1 MSRTETL
8 LVELGTEELPPKS
21 LKALGLAFR
30 DGIVAGLA
38 QRELDH
44 GEVEWFASPRRLA
57 VLIREVATQAPD
69 REVEALGPPAD
80 QARDSAGNWKPA
92 ALGFARKQG
101 VEPEQLQIIE
111 TPKGARLGLR
121 SEQPG
126 AHTADCLNAIIHE
139 SIRDLPVAKRMRWGA
154 SRVEFVRPVHWVVAM
169 LGERHDFGEVLGLP
183 TGNITRGHRIHG
195 SGRITLQR
203 PEDYAGALA
212 NAKVVASFAERQA
225 MIRDQV
231 EVEAS
236 ALKAT
241 AVIEPDLLDE
251 VTGLVEWPVA
261 LTGNFEERFLEVPAE
276 ALISSMKEHQ
286 KYFHVVNDDGRLLPH
301 FITVA
306 NIESKDPVQV
316 IAGNERVIRP
326 RLSDAAFFFH
336 TDRKRSLA
344 SRVDDLRNVVFQQ
357 QLGTLYDKARRVS
370 HLAGELAGMLGS
382 DASLA
387 RRAGLLGKAD
397 LTTEMVLEFADMQ
410 GIAGRYYAEHDGED
424 RAVAEALEQQYW
436 PRFAGD
442 RLPGQLT
449 AAAVGLAD
457 RLDTLVGIFGIGQ
470 PPTGSRD
477 PFALRRA
484 SLAVLRILVEKE
496 LDLDLRECLALAAAQ
511 YAGQT
516 VDPDCTGQVLD
527 YILERF
533 RAWYEE
539 DGIPVE
545 VFRAV
550 SANRPSRP
558 LDIQRRVVAVDAF
571 RRLPEAA
578 ALAAANKRVGNILD
592 KLEGDHVFGAVNAA
606 LLEAAEEK
614 VLAEQLQT
622 LAAGSEA
629 HLQAGNYTEALT
641 CLAALQQP
649 VDAFFDHVM
658 VNSDNEALRNNR
670 LNLLHALRQLF
681 LQVAD
686 ISQLAGVGKGG

>member
-1 MSRTETL
+1 MSQTETL

-21 LKALGLAFR
+21 LKTLGLAFR
-30 DGIVAGLA
+30 DGILAGLR
-38 QRELDH
+38 QRELGF
-44 GEVEWFASPRRLA
+44 GEVQWFASPRRLA
-57 VLIREVATQAPD
+57 VLVGDVALQAAD
-69 REVEALGPPAD
+69 RAVEALGPPAD
-80 QARDSAGNWKPA
+80 QARDDAGQWKPA

-101 VEPEQLQIIE
+101 VEPEQLQVIE

-121 SEQPG
+121 SVQAG
-126 AHTADCLNAIIHE
+126 ARTRDCLNEIIHE

-169 LGERHDFGEVLGLP
+169 LGNETNFGEVLGLP
-183 TGNITRGHRIHG
+183 TGNVTRGHRVHSRGEIV
-195 SGRITLQR
+195 LKR
-203 PEDYAGALA
+203 PEDYPAALA
-212 NAKVVASFAERQA
+212 EARVVASFEERQA
-225 MIRDQV
+225 MIREQV

-241 AVIEPDLLDE
+241 AVIDPALLEE

-286 KYFHVVNDDGRLLPH
+286 KYFHLVDSEGRLLPH

-326 RLSDAAFFFH
+326 RLSDAAFFFQ

-357 QLGTLYDKARRVS
+357 QLGTLHDKARRVS
-370 HLAGELAGMLGS
+370 RLAGELAQRLGS
-382 DASLA
+382 PVELA
-387 RRAGLLGKAD
+387 QRAGLLGKAD

-410 GIAGRYYAEHDGED
+410 GIAGAYYARHDGED
-424 RAVAEALEQQYW
+424 AAVADALEQQYW

-442 RLPGQLT
+442 RLPEGLT
-449 AAAVGLAD
+449 AAAVALAD

-470 PPTGSRD
+470 PPTGSKD

-496 LDLDLRECLALAAAQ
+496 LDLDLRECLALAADQ
-511 YAGQT
+511 F
-516 VDPDCTGQVLD
+516 PDNTLQAECTEQVLD
-527 YILERF
+527 YVLERF

-558 LDIQRRVVAVDAF
+558 LDIQRRVKAVHAF
-571 RRLPEAA
+571 TRLPEAE

-592 KLEGDHVFGAVNAA
+592 KLDAGFTFDQVDDG
-606 LLEAAEEK
+606 LLEASE
-614 VLAEQLQT
+614 EQLLADQLRT
-622 LAAGSEA
+622 LGETSEA
-629 HLQAGNYTEALT
+629 HLAEGRYTEALS

-649 VDAFFDHVM
+649 VDAFFDGVM
-658 VNSDNEALRNNR
+658 VNSENQALRRNR
-670 LNLLHALRQLF
+670 LNLLHALRQRF

-686 ISQLAGVGKGG
+686 ISQLAGLGKGD